1 MNNLPGAAAPLF
13 VYIYDAEDIIDI
25 KYLTYRKPYIKIYEI
40 MIKKIKIRTGLY
52 TKFLKI
58 IYVYQPAAIIMGIN
72 KYSMKRK

>member
-1 MNNLPGAAAPLF
+1 MNNLPEQQLAF

-58 IYVYQPAAIIMGIN
+58 IYVYQPACYHYGD
-72 KYSMKRK
+72 K

>member
-1 MNNLPGAAAPLF
+1 
-13 VYIYDAEDIIDI
+13 
-25 KYLTYRKPYIKIYEI
+25 LTYRKPYIKIYEI